1 MSSRRKGEASSVG
14 LAASDVNAADYGEL
28 LDVIR
33 GRIREAQFNAAVAV
47 NRELVLLY
55 WQIGHE
61 ILVRQLAS
69 GWGGR
74 VVDRLGVDLR
84 REFPDV
90 RGLSRTNLL
99 YTRAFAAAYPDEAIV
114 RQLVGQIPWGHNT
127 VLLDK
132 AHELEERIWYVR
144 RVIEHGWSRNV
155 LIHQVESGLYERS
168 GQAVTNF
175 GRTLPPAQSD
185 LAVELLKDPYHFSFL
200 TGAAAMEERELERAL
215 LAHVRGFLLEL
226 GVGFALVGSQYRLEI
241 GGQDY
246 YLDLLF
252 YHIKLQR
259 YVAVDLKV
267 GAFKPEYAGKMNFY
281 LTALDEQLRK
291 DPQEPSIGLVMC
303 KERNRVVAEYA
314 LRGITSPIGVA
325 EYRLTD
331 DLPAQLRADLPST
344 EQLESELAAAEDGD
358 PAPVNALPAA

>member
-1 MSSRRKGEASSVG
+1 MPSRRKDRVQPVAPAVGEPEV
-14 LAASDVNAADYGEL
+14 ADYGEL
-28 LDVIR
+28 LDVVR
-33 GRIREAQFNAAVAV
+33 ERIRAAQLNAAVAV
-47 NRELVLLY
+47 NRELVVLY

-61 ILVRQLAS
+61 ILVRQQTS

-74 VVDRLGVDLR
+74 VVERLGVDLR
-84 REFPDV
+84 REFPNI

-99 YTRAFAAAYPDEAIV
+99 YTRAFAAAYPDEEVV
-114 RQLVGQIPWGHNT
+114 RDLLGQIPWGHNT

-132 AHELEERIWYVR
+132 VHDLDVRLWYVR
-144 RVIEHGWSRNV
+144 QVIEHGWSRNV
-155 LIHQVESGLYERS
+155 LIHQVESSLHDRH

-200 TGAAAMEERELERAL
+200 SAASALEERELERAL

-226 GVGFALVGSQYRLEI
+226 GVGFALVGSQYRLEV

-281 LTALDEQLRK
+281 LSALDEQLRQ
-291 DPQEPSIGLVMC
+291 PEQGPSIGLVLC
-303 KERNRVVAEYA
+303 KERNRIVAEYA
-314 LRGITSPIGVA
+314 LRGISNPMGVA
-325 EYRLTD
+325 EYRLMD
-331 DLPAQLRADLPST
+331 ALPVDLRESLPT
-344 EQLESELAAAEDGD
+344 PEQLESELTDAGDIDRVAAD
-358 PAPVNALPAA
+358 ALPAA

>member
-1 MSSRRKGEASSVG
+1 MPSRTKRASSPAPSKDVS
-14 LAASDVNAADYGEL
+14 AAEYDEL
-28 LDVIR
+28 LDVVR
-33 GRIREAQFNAAVAV
+33 ERIRAARFRAAVSL

-61 ILVRQLAS
+61 ILARQQVS
-69 GWGGR
+69 GWGAR
-74 VVDRLGVDLR
+74 VVERLAGDLR
-84 REFPDV
+84 REFPEM

-99 YTRAFAAAYPDEAIV
+99 YTRAFAAAFPDEELV
-114 RQLVGQIPWGHNT
+114 QQLVGQVPWGHHT

-132 AHELEERIWYVR
+132 THSPDERVWYVR
-144 RVIEHGWSRNV
+144 QVIEHGWSRAV
-155 LIHQVESGLYERS
+155 LVHHVESGLYERR

-175 GRTLPPAQSD
+175 ERTMPPSRSD
-185 LAVELLKDPYHFSFL
+185 LAVELLKDPYHFSFISQG
-200 TGAAAMEERELERAL
+200 TKMEERELERAL
-215 LAHVRGFLLEL
+215 LAHVRDFLLEL

-252 YHIKLQR
+252 YHIRLKC

-281 LTALDEQLRK
+281 LSALDDRLRGEG
-291 DPQEPSIGLVMC
+291 DGESIGLVLC

-314 LRGITSPIGVA
+314 VRGIAKPIGIA

-331 DLPAQLRADLPST
+331 DLPVRLRDSLPSP
-344 EQLESELAAAEDGD
+344 EQLESELASAKTDDDLAA
-358 PAPVNALPAA
+358 

>member
-1 MSSRRKGEASSVG
+1 MPSRRKGRALSVVP
-14 LAASDVNAADYGEL
+14 ARDPDVADYGEL
-28 LDVIR
+28 LDVVR
-33 GRIREAQFNAAVAV
+33 ERIRAAQLNAAVAV
-47 NRELVLLY
+47 NRELVVLY
-55 WQIGHE
+55 WQIGHA
-61 ILVRQLAS
+61 ILVRQEVS

-74 VVDRLGVDLR
+74 VVERLGVDLR
-84 REFPDV
+84 REFPDI

-99 YTRAFAAAYPDEAIV
+99 YTRAFAASYPDEEFV
-114 RQLVGQIPWGHNT
+114 RQFLGQIPWGHNT

-132 AHELEERIWYVR
+132 VHDLDERMWYVR
-144 RVIEHGWSRNV
+144 QVIEHGWSRNV
-155 LIHQVESGLYERS
+155 LIHQVESGLYERQ

-200 TGAAAMEERELERAL
+200 TGASAMEERELERAL

-226 GVGFALVGSQYRLEI
+226 GVGFALVGSQYRLEV

-267 GAFKPEYAGKMNFY
+267 GAFKPEYVGKMNFY
-281 LTALDEQLRK
+281 LSALDEQLR
-291 DPQEPSIGLVMC
+291 QEHQGPSIGLVLC

-314 LRGITSPIGVA
+314 LRGINNPIGVA
-325 EYRLTD
+325 EYRLTE
-331 DLPAQLRADLPST
+331 DLPVNLREGLPT
-344 EQLESELAAAEDGD
+344 PEQLESELASAEGKDGG
-358 PAPVNALPAA
+358 PVDALPAA